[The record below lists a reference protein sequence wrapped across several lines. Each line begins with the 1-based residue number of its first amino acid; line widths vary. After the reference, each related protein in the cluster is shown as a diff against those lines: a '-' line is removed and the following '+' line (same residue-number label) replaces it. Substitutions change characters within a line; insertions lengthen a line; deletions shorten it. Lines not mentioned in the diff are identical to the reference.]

1 MTKLNLAVIGATT
14 LLSGALLAI
23 PTAARADDG
32 PWLVR
37 LRGIY
42 IAPTND
48 SDAISVPGALSVPK
62 NSVHESDKWAPEMD
76 FEYFF
81 ASHWSSELV
90 LTYPQRHDVTVKN
103 ATIYPSGSAATVPSV
118 VIGSFKELPPT
129 LTLKYNFL
137 PDGVFRPYVGA
148 GINVT
153 SISDVRL
160 NVPTVG
166 AVKLE
171 STTVGFATQAGFDYR
186 LVRNWFMNVDLKY
199 VQIEPD
205 LKYSG
210 RKIATVKVDPILA
223 GVGIAYRF

>member
-1 MTKLNLAVIGATT
+1 MKPNIGILGAAV
-14 LLSGALLAI
+14 LLSSALLSI
-23 PTAARADDG
+23 PAVVRADDD
-32 PWLVR
+32 PWVVR

-42 IAPTND
+42 IGPTND
-48 SDAISVPGALSVPK
+48 SDAVSLPNALLVPK
-62 NSVHESDKWAPEMD
+62 NGVHESDKWIPELD

-81 ASHWSSELV
+81 APHWSTELV
-90 LTYPQRHDVTVKN
+90 LTYPQRHDVTVKS
-103 ATIYPSGSAATVPSV
+103 ATIYPSANGTTVPSV

-153 SISDVRL
+153 SIMHVNL
-160 NVPTVG
+160 NVPSVG
-166 AVKLE
+166 AVKLDT
-171 STTVGFATQAGFDYR
+171 TTVGFAAQAGLDYR
-186 LVRNWFMNVDLKY
+186 LAGNWFLNADIKY

-205 LKYSG
+205 LKYG
-210 RKIATVKVDPILA
+210 GVKIATVKVDPILA

>member
-1 MTKLNLAVIGATT
+1 
-14 LLSGALLAI
+14 LL
-23 PTAARADDG
+23 
-32 PWLVR
+32 
-37 LRGIY
+37 
-42 IAPTND
+42 
-48 SDAISVPGALSVPK
+48 VPK
-62 NSVHESDKWAPEMD
+62 NGVHESDKWIPELD

-81 ASHWSSELV
+81 APHWSTELV
-90 LTYPQRHDVTVKN
+90 LTYPQRHDVTVKS
-103 ATIYPSGSAATVPSV
+103 ATIYPSASGTTVPSV

-153 SISDVRL
+153 SIMDVNL

-166 AVKLE
+166 AVKLD
-171 STTVGFATQAGFDYR
+171 STTVGFAVQAGMDYR
-186 LVRNWFMNVDLKY
+186 LAGNWLLNADIKY

-205 LKYSG
+205 LKYDG
-210 RKIATVKVDPILA
+210 VKIATVKVDPILA